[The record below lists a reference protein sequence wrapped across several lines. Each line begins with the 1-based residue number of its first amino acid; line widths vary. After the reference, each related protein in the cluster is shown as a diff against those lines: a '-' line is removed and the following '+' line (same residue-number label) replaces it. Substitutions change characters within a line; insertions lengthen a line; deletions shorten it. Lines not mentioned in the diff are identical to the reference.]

1 MKKQNLRVAVALA
14 MCLPAVAMADIS
26 LYGKAN
32 VAFEL
37 VDEGD
42 GSRTDLTSNASRLGF
57 KGSEKIN
64 DSLTAI
70 YQLEYE
76 VDVDDQDTFRQ
87 RNIFVGVKGEF
98 GQVIGGYFDTP
109 LKSAQNK
116 VDLFNDLRGDIRTMI
131 TPNENRTSN
140 TVMYSSPV
148 LSGLAGHV
156 AYISS
161 ENEEVDDGKS
171 AALSF
176 THEGLYL
183 GLAFDQDVEAE
194 NAEALRGV
202 IQYNLRALQLGFL
215 YEEYEPE
222 EADSE
227 SAWVVSALYD
237 LQNNWALKAQYAKS
251 KIGFAYGVDAD
262 DNTLYTDENESLSAG
277 VDYKVTNNFVVYG
290 FYTAITGDSEAV
302 SEEVIDNE
310 YLGIGIDYKF

>member
-1 MKKQNLRVAVALA
+1 MQKQNLRVAVALA
-14 MCLPAVAMADIS
+14 MCLPTVAMADIS

-98 GQVIGGYFDTP
+98 GQVIGGHFDTP

-176 THEGLYL
+176 T
-183 GLAFDQDVEAE
+183 
-194 NAEALRGV
+194 R
-202 IQYNLRALQLGFL
+202 
-215 YEEYEPE
+215 
-222 EADSE
+222 S
-227 SAWVVSALYD
+227 
-237 LQNNWALKAQYAKS
+237 
-251 KIGFAYGVDAD
+251 GFASSNGGSRCSGR
-262 DNTLYTDENESLSAG
+262 T
-277 VDYKVTNNFVVYG
+277 
-290 FYTAITGDSEAV
+290 
-302 SEEVIDNE
+302 
-310 YLGIGIDYKF
+310 